1 MERKRLK
8 YKNKTSTYAEYDMDY
23 LYLTNHQIRIAW
35 KEIMSIIL
43 INLRPEERII
53 EITTTENIE
62 PNDSISLLNKLKL
75 VNRNY
80 YCNYNFELVLNNIK
94 GDFEDIFQSILAVWK
109 NRKEIKEKSEDN
121 KEVFYLNKHVYSY
134 LGLLRSSFIFILFII
149 TLLLF
154 FNIDKIKFTIYL
166 LGLMY
171 ILYTRLKPIFNYIE
185 RLYTP
190 YLEID
195 TNNIYYKNRKLII
208 PFSEIIEIE
217 EQIAMLKI
225 KTTNKIV
232 NKLKPS
238 IFNRH
243 KTEFKIYNTFTNS
256 EKEIDKTI
264 LKAYKQYQIQK
275 DI

>member
-1 MERKRLK
+1 
-8 YKNKTSTYAEYDMDY
+8 
-23 LYLTNHQIRIAW
+23 
-35 KEIMSIIL
+35 
-43 INLRPEERII
+43 
-53 EITTTENIE
+53 
-62 PNDSISLLNKLKL
+62 
-75 VNRNY
+75 
-80 YCNYNFELVLNNIK
+80 
-94 GDFEDIFQSILAVWK
+94 
-109 NRKEIKEKSEDN
+109 
-121 KEVFYLNKHVYSY
+121 
-134 LGLLRSSFIFILFII
+134 
-149 TLLLF
+149 
-154 FNIDKIKFTIYL
+154 
-166 LGLMY
+166 MY